1 MPTEASYNY
10 FLDNKEKWLAAN
22 PGFYV
27 IIKDGKL
34 CAMYNGELSVE
45 ANAPKYG
52 DDLLIIHLDSAG
64 IKEYKLVGLKQY
76 QLKNKL

>member
-1 MPTEASYNY
+1 MPSEASYNY

-27 IIKDGKL
+27 VIKDGKL
-34 CAMYNGELSVE
+34 CGIYDSEINVE
-45 ANAPKYG
+45 GNAPKYG
-52 DDLLIIHLDSAG
+52 SDLLIIHLDPEG

-76 QLKNKL
+76 RLKNKL